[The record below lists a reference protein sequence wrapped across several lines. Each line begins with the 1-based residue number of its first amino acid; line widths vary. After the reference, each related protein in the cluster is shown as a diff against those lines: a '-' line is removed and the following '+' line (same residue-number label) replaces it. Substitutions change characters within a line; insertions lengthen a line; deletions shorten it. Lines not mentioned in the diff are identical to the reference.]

1 MFLDRPNVPVVEN
14 LAAQNMPADTP
25 AVLIPFLPQP
35 VVAKELGV
43 EVVRLKRRM
52 VDVTLGA
59 LEHEEAMVIHE
70 LLAAVKMHECGDVR
84 TIGVVDE
91 LEDVRMSY

>member
-1 MFLDRPNVPVVEN
+1 MFPDRPNVPVIED
-14 LAAQNMPADTP
+14 LAAQDMPADTP
-25 AVLIPFLPQP
+25 AVLVPLLPQP

-43 EVVRLKRRM
+43 EVVRLKRRV

-59 LEHEEAMVIHE
+59 LEHEEAVVVHE
-70 LLAAVKMHECGDVR
+70 FLATVKMHECGDVR

-91 LEDVRMSY
+91 LEDVRQS